1 MSCGRTRAR
10 PSNSRSEYTIQ
21 EEEKCRKDNGLLVF
35 ARELIPLMKRL
46 VFFRVTQ
53 LLEQVRNNKSVGVKS
68 IRRRVND
75 VVSILMGAG
84 CIEKTKSPSTL
95 YKWIGIGV
103 EGTLHLC
110 NAFRQEKAP
119 LLYGNIHK
127 RSRYL
132 GWRVMQL
139 LSLKEEWHIREFNKE
154 LIDHRRIYDV
164 LAIFLAAGIV
174 EGDKKLFRL
183 TKTFIPNLQQ
193 DICSQAVKKST
204 LPRMILKVSNEDA
217 IAVWPELKE
226 HLDFFQV
233 EKEDF
238 FTF

>member
-1 MSCGRTRAR
+1 MSSGRTRAR

-21 EEEKCRKDNGLLVF
+21 EEKCRKDNGLLVF

-53 LLEQVRNNKSVGVKS
+53 LLEQVRNNKSVGNKS

-75 VVSILMGAG
+75 VVSILMGAE

-110 NAFRQEKAP
+110 NVFRQEKAP
-119 LLYGNIHK
+119 LLYGDTSK

-139 LSLKEEWHIREFNKE
+139 LSLKEEWHIREFNSE

-183 TKTFIPNLQQ
+183 TNSFTPNLQ
-193 DICSQAVKKST
+193 AVQEGI
-204 LPRMILKVSNEDA
+204 LPRMVLKVSNEDA

>member
-35 ARELIPLMKRL
+35 AKELIPLMKRL

-183 TKTFIPNLQQ
+183 TKTFIPF
-193 DICSQAVKKST
+193 SKKESSAT
-204 LPRMILKVSNEDA
+204 LLPRTILKVSNEDA

>member
-53 LLEQVRNNKSVGVKS
+53 LLEKVANTSSVGVKS

-75 VVSILMGAG
+75 VVAILMGAG

-95 YKWIGIGV
+95 YKWIGIGTK
-103 EGTLHLC
+103 GTLSLC
-110 NAFRQEKAP
+110 NAFRQKRAP
-119 LLYGNIHK
+119 LLYRDIHK

-164 LAIFLAAGIV
+164 LAIFLAAGII

-183 TKTFIPNLQQ
+183 TNSFNPNLQ
-193 DICSQAVKKST
+193 AVQKST

-233 EKEDF
+233 EKDDF